1 MNPQPDRSEPA
12 RLCDAFLEIEGNP
25 WAGTYCKSLA
35 GHDGPCSPHYRP
47 DSPPDEGEGCA

>member
-12 RLCDAFLEIEGNP
+12 RLCDAFIEIEGNP